1 MIRPMVSVAL
11 CTCNGN
17 AFLREQLDS
26 LVHQTRPPDE
36 VIICDDAS
44 TDATVHTLHAFAANA
59 PFPTRIFQNSVNLG
73 YVRSFEKA
81 VSYCAGDIIFLC
93 DQDDVWVD
101 KKIEV
106 MLEPFVN
113 PAVEAVFSDALIV
126 NRKLAGPSYSFWHVH
141 NFLGE
146 RRRRF
151 ETGHAFVELLK
162 GNIVQGASLAFRSCL
177 RRVVLPFSPNFS
189 HDHWIALQIA
199 AVSALVPIDE
209 KLIMH
214 RQHGANAI
222 GVPSPRFRRA
232 RELGRK
238 IGTIGTKVTGIFAPR
253 PYYEKKRKQVS
264 VELQRLVDLRERLC
278 MIDGDNLATSIAA
291 VDQQIEKVNQRL
303 ARYKRKLQRGNTGR
317 G

>member
-1 MIRPMVSVAL
+1 MIRPMVSIAL
-11 CTCNGN
+11 CTYNGN

-26 LVHQTRPPDE
+26 LVRQTRPPDE

-44 TDATVHTLHAFAANA
+44 TDATVHTLYVFAANA

-93 DQDDVWVD
+93 DQDDVWIN

-106 MLEPFVN
+106 LLGAFVN
-113 PAVEAVFSDALIV
+113 PAVGAVFSDALV
-126 NRKLAGPSYSFWHVH
+126 VDRQLAGPSYSFWHAC

-162 GNIVQGASLAFRSCL
+162 GNVVQGASLAFRSCL

-189 HDHWIALQIA
+189 HNSWIALQIA
-199 AVSALVPIDE
+199 AVSTLVPIDE

-232 RELGRK
+232 RK
-238 IGTIGTKVTGIFAPR
+238 IGTKVSGIFAPR
-253 PYYEKKRKQVS
+253 PYYEKKRNQVK
-264 VELQRLVDLRERLC
+264 VDLQRFVDLRERLC
-278 MIDGDNLATSIAA
+278 MIDRDNLATSVAA
-291 VDQQIEKVNQRL
+291 VDQQIEKANQRL
-303 ARYKRKLQRGNTGR
+303 ARYKRKLRRGNTGH